1 MSRDAEKF
9 VVDATVAIKWLVPAE
24 HSDLARKLWDRE
36 VSAPDLIFPET
47 VNALWKYVD
56 RGELTP
62 DEARRAAS
70 LFPADVV
77 TLVPSQPL
85 MQRALDLALALRLP
99 VYDCVYLAT
108 AWLLEVPLVT
118 ADHRFLKVLGQGTI
132 ESAKLPTVL
141 PLSAFAS

>member
-1 MSRDAEKF
+1 MSRESEKF

-24 HSDLARKLWDRE
+24 HSELARKLWDRD

-70 LFPADVV
+70 LFPAGVV

-108 AWLLEVPLVT
+108 AWLLELPLVT
-118 ADHRFLKVLGQGTI
+118 ADHHFLKALGSGAV
-132 ESAKLPTVL
+132 ENAKLPTVL
-141 PLSAFAS
+141 PLTAFAS